1 MSCLVGAHSTPLGAL
16 QTNFLKCKLFPNK
29 VKMYLFPKRR
39 KGILEKMSKNEARLG
54 RVNEELMKALS
65 QIITYELKNPDVT
78 GMISV
83 TRVKVTPDLKYA
95 KVYVSMLNSKSVEK
109 TMQGLKDSAGFMRS
123 QVARMVNLR
132 ITPELVFEYDDSI
145 EHGERIDNI
154 LKQISEQDKAIKEK
168 K

>member
-1 MSCLVGAHSTPLGAL
+1 M
-16 QTNFLKCKLFPNK
+16 PNK
-29 VKMYLFPKRR
+29 NNNRMGRIDEEYR
-39 KGILEKMSKNEARLG
+39 KE
-54 RVNEELMKALS
+54 LS
-65 QIITYELKNPDVT
+65 QIIGFELKNSSIT

-83 TRVKVTPDLKYA
+83 TKVKVTPDLKYA